1 MSKTNTKPT
10 RLQMQL
16 LGSGRSKTANSPRL
30 LSPLEL
36 SLRATDN
43 VQPVD
48 SPAQDGPDT
57 KKYNKNINTE
67 MIMLMYKTNRQVLRF
82 GSTIVVWVNVAR
94 RIRVFRSKGKN
105 VVSRLASLSCNI
117 MGSINLPQPTPH
129 I

>member
-1 MSKTNTKPT
+1 
-10 RLQMQL
+10 MQL
-16 LGSGRSKTANSPRL
+16 LGSAQSKAANSPRL
-30 LSPLEL
+30 LSPLER

-48 SPAQDGPDT
+48 SPAQDGPDI
-57 KKYNKNINTE
+57 KKINKNINTE
-67 MIMLMYKTNRQVLRF
+67 MIILMYKVLRF
-82 GSTIVVWVNVAR
+82 VSTLVVWVNVVR

-117 MGSINLPQPTPH
+117 MGNINLPQPTPH

>member
-1 MSKTNTKPT
+1 
-10 RLQMQL
+10 MQL
-16 LGSGRSKTANSPRL
+16 LGSARSKTANSPPL
-30 LSPLEL
+30 LSPLER

-82 GSTIVVWVNVAR
+82 GSTIVAWVNVVR
-94 RIRVFRSKGKN
+94 GIRVFRSKGKK
-105 VVSRLASLSCNI
+105 VLSRLASLS
-117 MGSINLPQPTPH
+117 
-129 I
+129 